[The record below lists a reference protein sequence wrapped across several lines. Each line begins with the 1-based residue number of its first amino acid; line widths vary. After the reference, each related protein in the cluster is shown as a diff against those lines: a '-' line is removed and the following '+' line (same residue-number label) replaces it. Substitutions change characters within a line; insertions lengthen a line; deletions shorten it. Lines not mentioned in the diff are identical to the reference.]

1 MTEAALT
8 YGTALFDLATEENM
22 LQAYMDEA
30 AMLRTAIED
39 EPQLLPLLDCRAVP
53 QKERLQILDNCFREA
68 VQPYFLNYL
77 KILCEKGMIRLLP
90 ECIRQ
95 FEILYLDAMGI
106 VEAKATTAS
115 AMSPQLQEKLAKKLE
130 GLTGKSVKLQCAVDE
145 SVLGGVRLEFMGR
158 QMDGT
163 IRRRLDEVS
172 KSLSDL
178 TL

>member
-30 AMLRTAIED
+30 ALLRTAIAE
-39 EPQLLPLLDCRAVP
+39 EPNLLSLLDCRAVAL
-53 QKERLQILDNCFREA
+53 KERLDIVDGCFRDA

-90 ECIRQ
+90 ECLRR

-106 VEAKATTAS
+106 VEAKATTAQ
-115 AMSPQLQEKLAKKLE
+115 AMSPALQEKLTKKLE
-130 GLTGKSVKLQCAVDE
+130 SITGKSVKLQCAVDE

-158 QMDGT
+158 QFDGT
-163 IRRRLDEVS
+163 VRRRLDEVS